1 MNTLYPIFLKLHT
14 IPLLLIGAGKV
25 GCEKL
30 SFLLKNSPDAVVT
43 VIAQQV
49 SDEFW
54 AIAAPYPN
62 VIVYQKAFAPTDLQG
77 HKLIIAATNN
87 YFLNN
92 LLCHLAKQ
100 NNLLINVADKPALC
114 DFYLGG
120 IVTKGD
126 LKIAISTNG
135 KSPTV
140 AKRLRQLFE
149 AVLPDTLDELLQN
162 LQTYKQQLTGNF
174 EEKVAILNQ
183 LTVLLINKNKQ

>member
-1 MNTLYPIFLKLHT
+1 MHT
-14 IPLLLIGAGKV
+14 FRLLLVGAGKV

-30 SFLLKNSPDAVVT
+30 SFLLKSSPDALVT
-43 VIAQQV
+43 VVALHV
-49 SDEFW
+49 SDDFR
-54 AIAAPYPN
+54 AIAANYPN
-62 VIVYQKAFAPTDLQG
+62 VIIYRKAFEPTDIDG

-92 LLCHLAKQ
+92 LLWCLAQKH
-100 NNLLINVADKPALC
+100 NMLINVADKPALC
-114 DFYLGG
+114 NFYLGG

-149 AVLPDTLDELLQN
+149 AVLPDTLNDLLQN
-162 LQTYKQQLTGNF
+162 IQIYRKQLKTDF
-174 EEKVAILNQ
+174 ETKVTALNQ
-183 LTVLLINKNKQ
+183 LTEQLIKTKSEE